1 MLHQI
6 KKKWIRKVRAA
17 RTIGGISNLSGRDFT
32 ILELLLPALEADEE
46 LRQRMISNTITPDR
60 YKNLLLA
67 TGVNE
72 SDAETA
78 RANMQLLMLDKANGR
93 SR

>member
-1 MLHQI
+1 MFYEV
-6 KKKWIRKVRAA
+6 KKKWVKRVRAA
-17 RTIGGISNLSGRDFT
+17 RTIGGISNLTDRDFT

-46 LRQRMISNTITPDR
+46 LRQRMISNAITPNR

-67 TGVNE
+67 TGVDE

-78 RANMQLLMLDKANGR
+78 RANMQLLMMNKDTRNH
-93 SR
+93 

>member
-1 MLHQI
+1 
-6 KKKWIRKVRAA
+6 
-17 RTIGGISNLSGRDFT
+17 
-32 ILELLLPALEADEE
+32 
-46 LRQRMISNTITPDR
+46 MISNAITPDR

-78 RANMQLLMLDKANGR
+78 RANMQLLMLNKSNGK